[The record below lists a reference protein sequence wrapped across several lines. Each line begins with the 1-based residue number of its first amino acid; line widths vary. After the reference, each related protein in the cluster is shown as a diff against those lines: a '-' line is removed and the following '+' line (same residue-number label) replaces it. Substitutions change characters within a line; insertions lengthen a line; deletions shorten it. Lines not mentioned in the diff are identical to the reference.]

1 VQTLGRIRDFID
13 FIKDA
18 FWITRL
24 ALSSPWI
31 WLCVGFGLF
40 IIIQP
45 LLLLT
50 YPVAVLIVPAI
61 LIVYLLMSED
71 KRLAAQYG
79 LKKKEGV
86 TTAGAVKWD
95 VKRSVEEYMQILN
108 KRVMVDDARKK
119 DAE

>member
-1 VQTLGRIRDFID
+1 VQKLGRIRDFVD

-18 FWITRL
+18 FWITKL
-24 ALSSPWI
+24 TVTSPWI

-40 IIIQP
+40 ICIQP
-45 LLLLT
+45 LLLFT
-50 YPVAVLIVPAI
+50 YPLAVLIVPAI
-61 LIVYLLMSED
+61 LIVYLILSED

-86 TTAGAVKWD
+86 ETAGAVKWD
-95 VKRSVEEYMQILN
+95 VKRSVDEYLQILN
-108 KRVMVDDARKK
+108 KRVLADDTRKK